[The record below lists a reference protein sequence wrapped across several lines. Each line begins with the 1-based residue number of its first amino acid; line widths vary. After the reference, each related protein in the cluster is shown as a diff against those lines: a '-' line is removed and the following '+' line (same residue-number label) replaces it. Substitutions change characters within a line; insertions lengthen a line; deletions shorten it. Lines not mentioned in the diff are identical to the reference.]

1 MMRNK
6 IDFNDD
12 GQIPQKLPFLEDISW
27 QTDDVYK
34 FSPREMLQRYER
46 GWRYREIFQSMTE
59 TEREFIKKL
68 SVKYDSWLDT
78 AIMTFQNPYHKNI
91 LKVLTDLNSNLLE
104 TNYTYFG
111 GGTVIALDNQEY
123 RWSRDVDF
131 ICAVTSQGYRNLRTF
146 IYEKGIQSLFVADS
160 NIQVKNPTID
170 QYGIRFVSHTDEFK
184 IKTEIIAEV
193 RFQLDS
199 PRYPQWSPVPC
210 LSINDCFTS
219 KLLANSD
226 RFMDN
231 SVKSRDL
238 IDLCILRVNN
248 SIPQLAIE
256 KAQNAYEVI
265 RPLQNAIVRFQNL
278 PEWRFHCY
286 ESLQINSDS
295 IPIIING
302 LDYLAVDLG
311 LNKTLREFKEQN
323 PLF

>member
-1 MMRNK
+1 MINK
-6 IDFNDD
+6 IDSNDE

-27 QTDDVYK
+27 QIDDVYK

-46 GWRYREIFQSMTE
+46 GWRYRKMFKSITE

-68 SVKYDSWLDT
+68 SVKYDSWLDI
-78 AIMTFQNPYHKNI
+78 AIMTFQNPHHKNI
-91 LKVLTDLNSNLLE
+91 LTVLTDLNSNLLE

-123 RWSRDVDF
+123 RWSKDIDF
-131 ICAVTSQGYRNLRTF
+131 VCAVTSQGYRNLRTF
-146 IYEKGIQSLFVADS
+146 IYEQGIQSLFAPDS
-160 NIQVKNPTID
+160 KIQAKNPTID

-226 RFMDN
+226 RFMDS

-248 SIPQLAIE
+248 AIPQLAIE

-265 RPLQNAIVRFQNL
+265 RPLKNAIIRFQNQ

-286 ESLQINSDS
+286 KSLQIDENS
-295 IPIIING
+295 IPMIING
-302 LDYLAVDLG
+302 LDYLAVDLS